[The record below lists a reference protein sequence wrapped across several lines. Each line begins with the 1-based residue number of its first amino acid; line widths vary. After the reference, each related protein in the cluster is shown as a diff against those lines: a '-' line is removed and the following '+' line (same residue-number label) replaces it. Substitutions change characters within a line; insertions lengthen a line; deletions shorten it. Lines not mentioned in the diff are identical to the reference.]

1 MGQAAALQ
9 PTDLARLLG
18 RYVAVV
24 AGAAAA
30 LLVLDAVPWLLSG
43 AGRGVTTYRSVEE
56 AERALG
62 TKLLVPAYF
71 PEIWRW
77 PPSSV
82 LTTNVPARAAA
93 LILERREGS
102 GTLLLVQTVD
112 GDGPLSEQLLPEGSE
127 IHRVDF
133 DLDGT
138 PARMTDV
145 LLPPDGTFHDVS
157 FIAKGRRVVFR
168 FQGDPVAVLKMAESL
183 GRRGGA

>member
-1 MGQAAALQ
+1 MGQAAAL
-9 PTDLARLLG
+9 PLPDLARLLG
-18 RYVAVV
+18 RYLAVV

-43 AGRGVTTYRSVEE
+43 TGRGVTTYRSVEE

-71 PEIWRW
+71 PELWRW

-93 LILERREGS
+93 LILERGEGS
-102 GTLLLVQTVD
+102 GTLFLVQTVD
-112 GDGPLSEQLLPEGSE
+112 GDLPVPGRLLPRGKELHE
-127 IHRVDF
+127 VDF

-145 LLPPDGTFHDVS
+145 LLPPDGTFHDLSLV
-157 FIAKGRRVVFR
+157 AKGRHVVFR
-168 FQGDPVAVLKMAESL
+168 FQGDPVTVLKMAASL
-183 GRRGGA
+183 PRRGNK